1 MSALVGQLG
10 ELKMTVQITRK
21 ETGETEEVEMV
32 GFLNE
37 EQLKQLQQDA
47 AQPKE

>member
-1 MSALVGQLG
+1 MQLKGQLG